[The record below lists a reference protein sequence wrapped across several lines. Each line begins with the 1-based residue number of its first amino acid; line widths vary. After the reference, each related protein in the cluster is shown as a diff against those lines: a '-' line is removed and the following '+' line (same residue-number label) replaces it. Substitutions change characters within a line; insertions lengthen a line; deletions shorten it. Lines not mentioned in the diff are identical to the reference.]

1 MTQEN
6 LRPSIEEFKTRF
18 AKTFRFSPYPVYD
31 DETAYE
37 QNDVVLWL
45 SPMYQWGA
53 YKALQ
58 ESIGNLPSNTTYWK
72 QDDTVNLNSFVM
84 DSDIE
89 EAMSE
94 AQAWFPEHAPMV
106 HDEYVTCFLLLTAH
120 FLIKDWQASHQ
131 GLNASGAGGILLS
144 RTAGK
149 MSASYAV
156 STLLQ
161 QNPQW
166 QALVDTWW
174 GLKAMTIMAR
184 YNVGNVIGVQGA
196 FTPY

>member
-1 MTQEN
+1 MNQEN
-6 LRPSIEEFKTRF
+6 VKPSIEEFKTRF
-18 AKTFRFSPYPVYD
+18 AKTFRFSPYPIYD
-31 DETAYE
+31 PETTYE

-45 SPMYQWGA
+45 SPAYQWGG

-58 ESIGNLPSNTTYWK
+58 ESTDVLPSDTTYWK
-72 QDDTVNLNSFVM
+72 EEPVNLNSFVM

-94 AQAWFPEHAPMV
+94 AAAWFPEHAPMA
-106 HDEYVTCFLLLTAH
+106 HEEYVTCFLLLTAH

-131 GLNASGAGGILLS
+131 GLNASGSSGILTS

-174 GLKAMTIMAR
+174 GLKAVSIMAR